1 VYHEGA
7 RQGHALLLA
16 AREHLGVV
24 RQALAQAHAGQH
36 VGSGLARVAAVGQ
49 LQRQHHVLQRGE
61 VAHELE
67 ALEHEAHLLR
77 AQRGALVL
85 VDGEEVMAI
94 EPHRAARGRIE
105 PGDDGQERALARARG
120 PHDGRSFPWRQAEID
135 IPQNVQRTGRI
146 RDRLE
151 DVLDGNNGGHGR
163 WGRFGH
169 ERFFALI
176 RHLQYRRH
184 FILSAGILG
193 LAGVCASTA
202 WAQAPASSAPGAPAI
217 LVLGDSLSAEYGL
230 ARGAG
235 WVALLEK
242 RLQEEKM
249 VRRVVNASVSGETT
263 SGGRSRLAALLT
275 QHKPAVVVIE
285 LGGNDAL
292 RGLPLKNTEENLTA
306 MTDAAQKAGAK
317 VLLVGMQV
325 PPNYGTDYANRF
337 AGLFTTVAQAKKVAV
352 VPFFLKG
359 VADGPDPTRLFQAD
373 RIHPRAEAHPQMLAN
388 VWPELKKLLR

>member
-1 VYHEGA
+1 
-7 RQGHALLLA
+7 
-16 AREHLGVV
+16 
-24 RQALAQAHAGQH
+24 
-36 VGSGLARVAAVGQ
+36 
-49 LQRQHHVLQRGE
+49 
-61 VAHELE
+61 
-67 ALEHEAHLLR
+67 
-77 AQRGALVL
+77 
-85 VDGEEVMAI
+85 M
-94 EPHRAARGRIE
+94 
-105 PGDDGQERALARARG
+105 
-120 PHDGRSFPWRQAEID
+120 
-135 IPQNVQRTGRI
+135 
-146 RDRLE
+146 
-151 DVLDGNNGGHGR
+151 
-163 WGRFGH
+163 
-169 ERFFALI
+169 
-176 RHLQYRRH
+176 
-184 FILSAGILG
+184 
-193 LAGVCASTA
+193 
-202 WAQAPASSAPGAPAI
+202 
-217 LVLGDSLSAEYGL
+217 LGDSLSAEYGL

-242 RLQEEKM
+242 RLQEEKIE
-249 VRRVVNASVSGETT
+249 RRVVNASVSGETT

-292 RGLPLKNTEENLTA
+292 RGLPLKNTEENLVA

-337 AGLFTTVAQAKKVAV
+337 AGLFTTVAQARKAAV